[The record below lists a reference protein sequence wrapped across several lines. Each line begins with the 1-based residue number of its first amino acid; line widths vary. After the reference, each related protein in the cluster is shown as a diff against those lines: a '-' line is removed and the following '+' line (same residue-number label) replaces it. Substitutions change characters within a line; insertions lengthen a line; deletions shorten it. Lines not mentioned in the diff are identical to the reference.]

1 MATLA
6 GNSIASSYT
15 SLLKLNGNTDST
27 AAGNG
32 SNAIQVKTGDD
43 DATPLFLNT
52 DRLGIGGHP
61 DTLLHLS
68 ATDSAKI
75 RIESTDTTAT
85 ASQVVGGLEFE
96 GNDSSSG
103 GDGIRANITAT
114 YEDIAGKTK
123 LTFGTADS
131 NASVSDRLTIDG
143 DGNAT
148 FNNAVTVK
156 NYIAIYDN
164 DGSTLAGYVG
174 SGQDMAFGDANDLCI
189 RGVDSIKFTANDGNA
204 DAMTIDSSG
213 NIGIGEDSPDEL
225 LHLKS
230 STDAKPVIKIEQSGD
245 NANGGGLIFLT
256 SGTANDNDDS
266 GVIRFKGMND
276 AGTPEEIEYATIYVN
291 HDDVSDGSED
301 ATMHFRTQ
309 SGGSLDSRLVIQG
322 SNIGIGNATP
332 SSFESSASDLVVGS
346 TTGANGITIVTG
358 TTSKGKI
365 HFADGIS
372 GAASYNGYLLYDHN
386 SDAGFSF
393 GVLATTRFKID
404 QNSRIS
410 LSNNDSGTSNTVF
423 GYQAGNLIG
432 AGDNY
437 NVFIGH
443 QVADA
448 DMTDATQNV
457 GMGYQALTSLTTGDS
472 NTAIGSGSLY
482 SLNTGNYNVAMGHLS
497 ADAITTAQY
506 SVAIGYGSLGAEVT
520 RGTSVAI
527 GYEALALQTHGSDD
541 ANSEN
546 VGIGFQAGL
555 RNVTG
560 TKNVSVGFQALKGA
574 AGESNSNNV
583 AIGSNAMLGATT
595 GNENVAIGSHSMYNA
610 TTAADNVVVG
620 REAVGLGIFTGTDNV
635 IVGKG
640 AGYDLTSA
648 TNNTFVG
655 RAAGANLT
663 VGANNVAIGFQA
675 FDAANAGEAAN
686 IAIGYAAM
694 GAVDETNNAG
704 SGVHSADNNVAI
716 GYNALLGGIIGGG
729 DVSDSTDRRLN
740 HNIAIGYGAL
750 DATGTNASVGQI
762 AMGYNS
768 LGALTTGAR
777 NLAIGYQSLYQADV
791 IDDSIAIGYQA
802 MGGTDAGTCEK
813 NIAIGN
819 YALDGALSNALHN
832 VAIGYNALTANT
844 SAGSNVAIGGS
855 GAGGAITTAGRIVAI
870 GDGAL
875 GGAAQSQGNTGVGY
889 ATLYNTT
896 GEKNTAFGYQA
907 GNTVTSGTENTVVG
921 WDADVTGSGAVN
933 QTVIGSETT
942 GVADNSVT
950 LGNAD
955 VTDVYMASDKGA
967 TVHCAKVEVEGNIS
981 SGFVGQFENDG
992 NDANRYGLNVVAG
1005 ADDGSGTTYYLACKD
1020 GDGDSVGFIANT
1032 SGTFALTDV
1041 SDQRLKKNI
1050 VDTSIKGIEK
1060 INQLKVRDFDWKK
1073 SEEKTVGGFI
1083 AQEVKD
1089 VFPQAVNE
1097 TNTTVDGEENI
1108 MGVSRDMLVPL
1119 LIKAVQELSAKV
1131 TELENK

>member
-15 SLLKLNGNTDST
+15 SLLKLDGNTDST

-32 SNAIQVKTGDD
+32 NNAIQVKTGDD

-96 GNDSSSG
+96 GNDSSANAN
-103 GDGIRANITAT
+103 GIRANITAT

-143 DGNAT
+143 DGNTTFAGNILSSDKGIITNASGEFSAYAT
-148 FNNAVTVK
+148 SGNMLKLGANGSDTHLQIDTNGHISATGIKSYLAF
-156 NYIAIYDN
+156 YDD

-189 RGVDSIKFTANDGNA
+189 RGVDSIKFTANNGNA
-204 DAMTIDSSG
+204 DAMTIDSSANVGIGTASPKHYSGTSGTVLSIHDSSYRGILELSGASNSDDGVIGAITFANTENDADKGALAQIYTIVETSDSNAGDDSGGHLSFLTRPEAGTLTERMRIDSNGKTRITASTAEVLSLRSSDTNGSHIIFEESTTARGYVGIAGGVVTSGGDNFVVRSEADLLLASGG
-213 NIGIGEDSPDEL
+213 NNTRITITSAGSVGIGSGSSSPATLLHVADDGSSNGIMSNQIVRITPADGNNGLNIGSDGTDAMIGVTNNDTDLHFLSRTGGTYSKAMTIDGATGSVGIGTASINGAFTVLGTPMTAVGHQTVADIFGNVQQDADKGAGIGIGGRYI
-225 LHLKS
+225 
-230 STDAKPVIKIEQSGD
+230 TDADSVTAFAEILGVKANNTSANYEGEMVFKTRV
-245 NANGGGLIFLT
+245 NGGNQVERMRL
-256 SGTANDNDDS
+256 
-266 GVIRFKGMND
+266 D
-276 AGTPEEIEYATIYVN
+276 A
-291 HDDVSDGSED
+291 
-301 ATMHFRTQ
+301 
-309 SGGSLDSRLVIQG
+309 
-322 SNIGIGNATP
+322 
-332 SSFESSASDLVVGS
+332 
-346 TTGANGITIVTG
+346 
-358 TTSKGKI
+358 
-365 HFADGIS
+365 
-372 GAASYNGYLLYDHN
+372 
-386 SDAGFSF
+386 
-393 GVLATTRFKID
+393 
-404 QNSRIS
+404 NSRIS
-410 LSNNDSGTSNTVF
+410 LSNNDSSGEASSTF
-423 GYQAGNLIG
+423 LGYQAGN
-432 AGDNY
+432 
-437 NVFIGH
+437 
-443 QVADA
+443 
-448 DMTDATQNV
+448 
-457 GMGYQALTSLTTGDS
+457 
-472 NTAIGSGSLY
+472 AIAS
-482 SLNTGNYNVAMGHLS
+482 
-497 ADAITTAQY
+497 
-506 SVAIGYGSLGAEVT
+506 
-520 RGTSVAI
+520 
-527 GYEALALQTHGSDD
+527 
-541 ANSEN
+541 
-546 VGIGFQAGL
+546 
-555 RNVTG
+555 
-560 TKNVSVGFQALKGA
+560 
-574 AGESNSNNV
+574 
-583 AIGSNAMLGATT
+583 GAT
-595 GNENVAIGSHSMYNA
+595 
-610 TTAADNVVVG
+610 
-620 REAVGLGIFTGTDNV
+620 
-635 IVGKG
+635 K
-640 AGYDLTSA
+640 
-648 TNNTFVG
+648 
-655 RAAGANLT
+655 
-663 VGANNVAIGFQA
+663 
-675 FDAANAGEAAN
+675 
-686 IAIGYAAM
+686 
-694 GAVDETNNAG
+694 
-704 SGVHSADNNVAI
+704 
-716 GYNALLGGIIGGG
+716 
-729 DVSDSTDRRLN
+729 
-740 HNIAIGYGAL
+740 
-750 DATGTNASVGQI
+750 
-762 AMGYNS
+762 
-768 LGALTTGAR
+768 
-777 NLAIGYQSLYQADV
+777 NLAIGHQALYQADT

-802 MGGTDAGTCEK
+802 MGGTDAGTNNK

-819 YALDGALSNALHN
+819 YALDHSLANSIHN
-832 VAIGYNALTANT
+832 VAIGYNALTKSSSGA
-844 SAGSNVAIGGS
+844 SNVAIGGS
-855 GAGGAITTAGRIVAI
+855 GAGGEITTAGRIVAI

-875 GGAAQSQGNTGVGY
+875 GGAVQSQGNTGVGY
-889 ATLYNTT
+889 ATLYSTT
-896 GEKNTAFGYQA
+896 GAKNTAFGYQA
-907 GNTVTSGTENTVVG
+907 ANTVTDGTENTVVG

-950 LGNAD
+950 LGNAS
-955 VTDVYMASDKGA
+955 VTDVYMAQDKGA

-981 SGFVGQFENDG
+981 SGFIGQFENDG